1 MSGINIYGGSF
12 SGDDKSGSAFEGVL
26 TGMDTLGSAEERATI
41 AGIKAALSEAED
53 HIVIETADVRRLL
66 PLLRRYAA
74 GIDGQLAVPGDPFDQ
89 MARDELA
96 SPGRATELQYGEG
109 LGWRAW
115 CARDLLRAFETA
127 ETEAEQVAL
136 VW

>member
-26 TGMDTLGSAEERATI
+26 AGMETLGSAEERATI
-41 AGIKAALSEAED
+41 AGIRAALSEAED
-53 HIVIETADVRRLL
+53 HIVVETADVRRLL
-66 PLLRRYAA
+66 PMLRKYAA
-74 GIDGQLAVPGDPFDQ
+74 ELEGQLAVPGDPFDQ
-89 MARDELA
+89 MSRDDQA
-96 SPGRATELQYGEG
+96 SPGRATELQYGEE

-127 ETEAEQVAL
+127 DAESEQVAL

>member
-26 TGMDTLGSAEERATI
+26 AGMESLGSAEEGGTI
-41 AGIKAALSEAED
+41 ASIRAALSEAED
-53 HIVIETADVRRLL
+53 HVVIETVDVRRLL
-66 PLLRRYAA
+66 PLLRKYAA
-74 GIDGQLAVPGDPFDQ
+74 GVEGQLTVPGDLFDQ
-89 MARDELA
+89 MARDEQA
-96 SPGRATELQYGEG
+96 SPGRTTELQYGEG

-127 ETEAEQVAL
+127 DAESEQVAL

>member
-26 TGMDTLGSAEERATI
+26 VGMEALGSAEERATI
-41 AGIKAALSEAED
+41 ATIKAALSDAED
-53 HIVIETADVRRLL
+53 HIVVPTADVRRLL
-66 PLLRRYAA
+66 PLLRKYAT
-74 GIDGQLAVPGDPFDQ
+74 GIEGQLVVPGDPFDQ
-89 MARDELA
+89 MARDEMA
-96 SPGRATELQYGEG
+96 SPGRTTELQYGEG

-127 ETEAEQVAL
+127 DAESEEVAL

>member
-1 MSGINIYGGSF
+1 MGGINIYGGSF

-26 TGMDTLGSAEERATI
+26 AGMESLGSAAEGGTI
-41 AGIKAALSEAED
+41 ASIRAALSEAED
-53 HIVIETADVRRLL
+53 HVVIETVDVRRLL
-66 PLLRRYAA
+66 PLLRTYAA
-74 GIDGQLAVPGDPFDQ
+74 AVEGQLTVPGDPFDQ
-89 MARDELA
+89 MARDEQA
-96 SPGRATELQYGEG
+96 SPGRTTELQYGEG

-127 ETEAEQVAL
+127 DAESEQVAL